1 LIPISNKQPKKKTRD
16 IGTTEILMTSGLTC
30 LGIIGALSLFKKKT
44 TVPILQR
51 NVPKYF
57 G

>member
-1 LIPISNKQPKKKTRD
+1 
-16 IGTTEILMTSGLTC
+16 MTSGLTC